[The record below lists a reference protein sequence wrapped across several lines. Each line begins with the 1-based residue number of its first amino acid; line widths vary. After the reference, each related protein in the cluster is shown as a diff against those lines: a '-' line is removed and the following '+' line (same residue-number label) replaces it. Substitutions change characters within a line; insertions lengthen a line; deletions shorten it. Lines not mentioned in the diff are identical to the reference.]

1 MDSHR
6 LLIRCAGVLLAALL
20 FSLAPAVLA
29 QVELVFN
36 TPVRGEITPG
46 ETQVFSFNGKS
57 GQVISALAES
67 AGTLDPVLTLVDAD
81 GDALLHNDDFAFP
94 ESGDALLQAVTLPY
108 NGRYAVEVSGWGDTA
123 GQFTLTVS
131 EGFAVIEHADGFTDG
146 ADWTALADE
155 TDVTQREG
163 TLELTVRGQRAAR
176 AAFGVGVDSADVAA
190 FVDIDGI
197 ANPSGW
203 IAGLAL
209 RRVGESYYAL
219 QINSEGRWRFVRVQG
234 DEQTIVRDWTG
245 HPAIVP
251 GENSFRLGV
260 FARGG
265 AFDFF
270 YDGAYVGTTSD
281 GALPAAGDIGVM
293 AGTLSSLESETAA
306 AFSQL
311 TITRPLLVDGA
322 MPIPAQIPVGGGT
335 AMAQA
340 LSRSHVVQGDGVMAM
355 TVPEA
360 SVTYS
365 RPGVNR
371 LMLGQNTAFGNF
383 AFGGTVTLGQL
394 QQGPGGCG
402 LVLRYSSEAEYA
414 LAWLDGDGA
423 FGLSVKENEEFAPG
437 LFGADPALATR
448 ATHHL
453 LVIASDSI
461 LHYYVD
467 GVSAGELSVPLTD
480 GEVGVAAVNFESLDT
495 TCTFNNLWL
504 WRWD

>member
-1 MDSHR
+1 
-6 LLIRCAGVLLAALL
+6 
-20 FSLAPAVLA
+20 
-29 QVELVFN
+29 
-36 TPVRGEITPG
+36 
-46 ETQVFSFNGKS
+46 
-57 GQVISALAES
+57 
-67 AGTLDPVLTLVDAD
+67 
-81 GDALLHNDDFAFP
+81 
-94 ESGDALLQAVTLPY
+94 
-108 NGRYAVEVSGWGDTA
+108 
-123 GQFTLTVS
+123 
-131 EGFAVIEHADGFTDG
+131 
-146 ADWTALADE
+146 
-155 TDVTQREG
+155 
-163 TLELTVRGQRAAR
+163 
-176 AAFGVGVDSADVAA
+176 
-190 FVDIDGI
+190 
-197 ANPSGW
+197 
-203 IAGLAL
+203 
-209 RRVGESYYAL
+209 
-219 QINSEGRWRFVRVQG
+219 
-234 DEQTIVRDWTG
+234 
-245 HPAIVP
+245 
-251 GENSFRLGV
+251 
-260 FARGG
+260 
-265 AFDFF
+265 
-270 YDGAYVGTTSD
+270 
-281 GALPAAGDIGVM
+281 
-293 AGTLSSLESETAA
+293 
-306 AFSQL
+306 
-311 TITRPLLVDGA
+311 
-322 MPIPAQIPVGGGT
+322 
-335 AMAQA
+335 
-340 LSRSHVVQGDGVMAM
+340 MAM

-437 LFGADPALATR
+437 LFGADPALPTR